1 MNLVSASH
9 QLKELALDLLFPPHC
24 VGCGRGGTFIC
35 SQCRSKLQY
44 LAPPL
49 CLRCGQPLA
58 AGTTCPECESDPP
71 QIDGIRSLLPYDGVT
86 RRAIL
91 QFKYE
96 NVKALAAPLAQLMWE
111 YQQTQRLPVDVL
123 MPVPLHPRR
132 LRSRGYNQ
140 SGLLASELGRLA
152 SLPVVEDSIVRRK
165 HTAPQARTASVEDRR
180 RNVADAF
187 ACRGRRGAGKHILL
201 IDDVCTSG
209 ATLNACAAA
218 LKATGAASVWGLTLA
233 REV

>member
-1 MNLVSASH
+1 M
-9 QLKELALDLLFPPHC
+9 D
-24 VGCGRGGTFIC
+24 
-35 SQCRSKLQY
+35 
-44 LAPPL
+44 
-49 CLRCGQPLA
+49 
-58 AGTTCPECESDPP
+58 
-71 QIDGIRSLLPYDGVT
+71 IDGIRSLFTYDGVI

-96 NVKALAAPLAQLMWE
+96 NVRALSAPLAQLMWE
-111 YQQTQRLPVDVL
+111 YQQTQQLPADVF

-140 SGLLASELGRLA
+140 SGLLAKELSRFA
-152 SLPVVEDSIVRRK
+152 SLPVVNDSIVRRK
-165 HTAPQARTASVEDRR
+165 DTAPQARTASLGDRQ

-187 ACRGRRGAGKHILL
+187 VCRDRRSAGRHIVL

-209 ATLNACAAA
+209 ATLKACATA
-218 LKATGAASVWGLTLA
+218 LKSAGAASVWGLTLA